1 MVLSN
6 MALQPYFSQ
15 GGQGQAA
22 WFGTTHMTVK
32 AGSES
37 TGSGLTAIEVLSPP
51 GGSAPWHV
59 HHREDE
65 IFYVLEGSAVFK
77 CGDEL
82 FQAGPGAF
90 VFLPRDI
97 PHSYKTL
104 GEAPARWLLLTTPAG
119 AEGFFIEAGVPAA
132 EDGVGSQPLDPRKLG
147 AIAAKYGLEILG
159 PPPF

>member
-1 MVLSN
+1 MILSN
-6 MALQPYFSQ
+6 TTIRPAFLQH
-15 GGQGQAA
+15 GQGQAI

-32 AGSES
+32 ANSES
-37 TGSGLTAIEVLSPP
+37 TGNSLTAIEVVSPP
-51 GGSAPWHV
+51 GGCAPWHV

-65 IFYVLEGSAVFK
+65 IFYVLEGDVLFK
-77 CGDEL
+77 CDDEL
-82 FQAGPGAF
+82 FQASAGAF

-104 GEAPARWLLLTTPAG
+104 GETHARWLLLTTPAG
-119 AEGFFIEAGVPAA
+119 AEGFFLEAGVPAD
-132 EDGVGSQPLDPRKLG
+132 EGGVGAQPLDPRQLA